1 MSNKEVQVII
11 INGSGGC
18 GKGTFIEKCKECAL
32 KYPYDNTSLKIEEL
46 SSIDWVKVVARF
58 CGWDDKQKTEKD
70 RLFLFELKQALEKYD
85 NSPNLTVIAAI
96 KKLMEEDRD
105 CLIFVNIRES
115 YNIDNFK
122 NLCKTLL
129 GIECKAMLVINNNKP
144 IIESNPAD
152 RDINNYNYDFYIYNN
167 GTFEDLKDEADNFLR
182 ENCSVIKR
190 SEYV

>member
-1 MSNKEVQVII
+1 MSNKEVQIII

-18 GKGTFIEKCKECAL
+18 GKGTFIEKCKECAGTKL
-32 KYPYDNTSLKIEEL
+32 KVKEL

-58 CGWDDKQKTEKD
+58 CGWNDKQKTEKD

-85 NSPNLTVIAAI
+85 NSPNLTVLTAI
-96 KKLMEEDRD
+96 KKLMEEDQN

-122 NLCKTLL
+122 ELCKTTL
-129 GIECKAMLVINNNKP
+129 GIECKTMLVINNNKP

-167 GTFEDLKDEADNFLR
+167 GTFEDLKDEADKFLR